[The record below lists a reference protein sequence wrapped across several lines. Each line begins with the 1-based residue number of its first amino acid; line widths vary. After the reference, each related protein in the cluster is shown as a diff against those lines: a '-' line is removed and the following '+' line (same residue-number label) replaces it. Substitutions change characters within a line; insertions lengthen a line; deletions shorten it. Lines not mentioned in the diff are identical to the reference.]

1 MLIDLQLE
9 REKRHQAKV
18 RQVYREIKDDISN
31 YDDAI
36 GLAEALPFELQVR
49 LARYLITNFVSL
61 SDLSAKVE

>member
-18 RQVYREIKDDISN
+18 QQVYREIKDDVSN

-49 LARYLITNFVSL
+49 LARYLLTNLITL

>member
-18 RQVYREIKDDISN
+18 RQVYREIKDDVSN

-49 LARYLITNFVSL
+49 LARYLLTNLITL